1 MKEYKVI
8 KAFAS
13 AQKGDVLSFDN
24 EQDLYIMDV
33 RTDGNCRYMAM
44 DEECADSFVEK
55 GYLMSFTDNTDDI
68 DCDCCEKLGRVNEF
82 VEAAEEQYEKDYEN
96 MIESYNNQEIP
107 TCVKVEAET
116 VYFNMCKILNKI
128 KSIINE

>member
-13 AQKGDVLSFDN
+13 AQKGDVLVFDN
-24 EQDLYIMDV
+24 DKDLYVMNIQDN
-33 RTDGNCRYMAM
+33 GSCRYMAM
-44 DEECADSFVEK
+44 DEECADGFVER
-55 GYLMSFTDNTDDI
+55 GYLMCFTSNDI
-68 DCDCCEKLGRVNEF
+68 DCDCCERLERVSEF

-96 MIESYNNQEIP
+96 MLESYNNQEIP